1 MQAGKSLDKA
11 LIYLGGE
18 ETPLSQLPEK
28 DVRARLDTLRSA
40 QFRTQAVEAVAMPL
54 KRLSSLFL
62 GQPEPVEPEVS
73 MQQAGFPLRSY
84 LHPCRYPCPSPQPY
98 PSPSPGARALSAAD
112 GGGRAAE

>member
-62 GQPEPVEPEVS
+62 GQPEP
-73 MQQAGFPLRSY
+73 
-84 LHPCRYPCPSPQPY
+84 
-98 PSPSPGARALSAAD
+98 
-112 GGGRAAE
+112 GRARVSKRASGRGMGTTRCSCTPAWRASSAKPAAAGTKETYAPASGSQQQ